1 MTLKQK
7 LIVAVDVN
15 SHGAAMTLA
24 AKLDPNLCALK
35 VGMELFT
42 AAGPIVVRDLR
53 RRGFDIFLDLKFHD
67 IPNTVAGAV
76 RSAAALGPVIINVH
90 ALGGQKMMEAAA
102 NAVAQ
107 IGHERPLVI
116 AVTILTSMKPVD
128 MRQVG
133 IDDGG
138 ELSDT
143 SYPMVRLAKAAEQ
156 SGLDGVVCSGQE
168 AAAIRAATK
177 KGFVLVTPGIRLP
190 DGNQDDQARIVTPE
204 AAIRSGATCLVVG
217 RPITEATDPIAAL
230 RDFNQRI
237 DSAQR

>member
-1 MTLKQK
+1 MLLKRK

-15 SHGAAMTLA
+15 SRAAALTLA
-24 AKLDPNLCALK
+24 RKLDPDLCALK

-42 AAGPIVVRDLR
+42 AAGPNVVGDLGR
-53 RRGFDIFLDLKFHD
+53 CGFDIFLDLKFHD

-76 RSAAALGPVIINVH
+76 RSAAALGPFIINVH

-116 AVTILTSMKPVD
+116 AVTILTSMKPAD

-143 SYPMVRLAKAAEQ
+143 SYPMVHLAKVAQQ

-168 AAAIRAATK
+168 VSAIRKAVGK
-177 KGFVLVTPGIRLP
+177 DFVLVTPGIRLP
-190 DGNQDDQARIVTPE
+190 DGNQNDQARIVTPE
-204 AAIRSGATCLVVG
+204 MAIKDGATHLVVG
-217 RPITEATDPIAAL
+217 RPITEALDPIAAL

-237 DSAQR
+237 DSVQR